1 MLDPRPQRDLA
12 VIVPIKR
19 GSEGDLRDYLDAI
32 GDEIPSR
39 TEIDFRALTTVH
51 YLRWTIV
58 DARTGAA
65 GKPIGHASLV
75 LSTNF
80 DPPRRRHLDELIRVA
95 GRALDE
101 IYGRCEGYPGRSDT
115 AALRKYFERHR
126 ARSAAFYVGH
136 PWRTVQQIRDEKALR
151 DSLERAADDLVAA
164 GSVVGKTA
172 AEAHQQ
178 LRSEMEARSS
188 TQRVAYPPWIPRTR
202 ARLFLASAA
211 WILVLLPLLVPLGVL
226 ALWLI
231 FYKEPRDARRDDPD
245 GSIALAEMRGRIK
258 EIAAREDYLVV
269 NQMTLVSDIKP
280 GLVRQVALRLVL
292 AVINLLARYHY
303 NRGHLGGIPTIH
315 YARWVI
321 IDRGKRLLF
330 FSNFDG
336 SWESYLGDFIDK
348 AAKGL
353 TGIWSNT
360 RGFPATRYLVL
371 QGGARDEE
379 RFKIWARAQQVRT
392 QVWYAAYPDLTVRNI
407 NNDTAIRA
415 GLAAAPAGGEMA
427 KMEMDRW
434 AKRL

>member
-12 VIVPIKR
+12 VIVPILP
-19 GSEGDLRDYLDAI
+19 GHEADLRAYLDAI
-32 GDEIPSR
+32 GDEIP
-39 TEIDFRALTTVH
+39 TQQEIDFRALTTVH
-51 YLRWTIV
+51 YLRWSII
-58 DARTGAA
+58 DARTNAA
-65 GKPIGHASLV
+65 GEPVGTASLV

-80 DPPRRRHLDELIRVA
+80 DPPRRRHLDELIRVGGA
-95 GRALDE
+95 ALDQ
-101 IYGRCEGYPGRSDT
+101 IYGHCQGYPGRSDR
-115 AALRKYFERHR
+115 AAVRKYFERH
-126 ARSAAFYVGH
+126 AVRSAAFYVGH

-151 DSLERAADDLVAA
+151 DSLESAADEMVTD
-164 GSVVGKTA
+164 GSLVGKPA
-172 AEAHQQ
+172 AHAYDR
-178 LRSEMEARSS
+178 LRRAIDARGFG
-188 TQRVAYPPWIPRTR
+188 QRVAYTPWIPRTR
-202 ARLFLASAA
+202 ARLWIASVA
-211 WILVLLPLLVPLGVL
+211 WILVLLPLLPVLLVIAGVL
-226 ALWLI
+226 I
-231 FYKEPRDARRDDPD
+231 IKERLDARRDDPD
-245 GSIALAEMRGRIK
+245 GSRALAEMRRRIGALA
-258 EIAAREDYLVV
+258 EREDYLVV

-280 GLVRQVALRLVL
+280 GLVRQVSLRLVL
-292 AVINLLARYHY
+292 AAINLLARYHY

-321 IDRGKRLLF
+321 IDRGRRLLF

-407 NNDTAIRA
+407 NNDTAIRC
-415 GLAAAPAGGEMA
+415 GLAAGLTGADPKAEI
-427 KMEMDRW
+427 ERW
-434 AKRL
+434 ARRL